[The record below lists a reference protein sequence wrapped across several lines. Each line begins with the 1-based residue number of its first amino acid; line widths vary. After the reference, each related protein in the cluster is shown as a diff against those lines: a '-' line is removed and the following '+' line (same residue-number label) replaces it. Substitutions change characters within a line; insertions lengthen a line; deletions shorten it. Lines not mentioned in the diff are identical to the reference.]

1 MDIQTRIIKKLETE
15 GKNVVWYP
23 QPRQAIA
30 LECPAFE
37 LLFGGAAGGGKTDF
51 LLADY
56 AAGIP
61 LYGDAWRGILFRKT
75 YPELEEV
82 IVRAKE
88 LYLPIGA
95 EYHEQKKIF
104 TFPNGA
110 FLRLR
115 SLDHESDVEH
125 YQGHQYTWIG
135 FDELGNYAA
144 DFCWVYMSSR
154 ARSAKGAPSY
164 MRGTA
169 NPGGVGHAWIKN
181 RFINGFEP
189 GKIYTDAEGI
199 SHCFIPSKLE
209 DNQILMQN
217 DPDYEKRLNRLPEH
231 LRRALREGD
240 WDVIAGQ
247 YFDEWRR
254 DRHVI
259 KPFSLTQGAWYKF
272 YAFDWGYVKPYAL
285 VKLAVNGDGKVI
297 QYGEIYGCLPGE
309 VNKGLRASSLE
320 IAKKAKEHAD
330 AEGVT
335 DIIMDPACWTKQDD
349 HPSVADAFRNIGFRT
364 EKANNERKPGWI
376 RLHELMKT
384 EDEYG
389 RPMFQ
394 VFDTCVHTIRT
405 IPVLLPDPHDPEDV
419 DSKLED
425 HLADAVRYGI
435 MTGNIKHPMRRLAA
449 QTAGFHNPPKR
460 WDTLKDNGFYPCL

>member
-1 MDIQTRIIKKLETE
+1 MSIEKLVNNLKKE
-15 GKNVVWYP
+15 GKCVVWYP
-23 QPRQAIA
+23 QPRQAMA

-61 LYGDAWRGILFRKT
+61 QYGKDWRGILFRKT

-82 IVRAKE
+82 ILRAKE
-88 LYLPIGA
+88 LYLPIEA
-95 EYHEQKKIF
+95 EYHEQKKTF
-104 TFPNGA
+104 TFPNRA

-125 YQGHQYTWIG
+125 YQGHQYTWVG
-135 FDELGNYAA
+135 FDELGNYAT
-144 DFCWVYMSSR
+144 DFQWVYMSSR
-154 ARSAKGAPSY
+154 ARSASGAKCY
-164 MRGTA
+164 LRGTA

-189 GKIYTDAEGI
+189 EKIYKDAEGI
-199 SHCFIPSKLE
+199 THCFIPSKLE
-209 DNQILMQN
+209 DNQILMRN

-254 DRHVI
+254 ERHVI
-259 KPFSLTQGAWYKF
+259 KPFALTQGSWYKF
-272 YAFDWGYVKPYAL
+272 YAFDWGYNKPYAL
-285 VKLAVNGDGKVI
+285 IKLGVSGDGKVI
-297 QYGEIYGCLPGE
+297 QYGEIYGCVPGE
-309 VNKGLRASSLE
+309 VDKGVRESSLE
-320 IAKKAKEHAD
+320 AARKAKAD
-330 AEGVT
+330 ADLEGVT
-335 DIIMDPACWTKQDD
+335 DIVMDPACWAKQDD
-349 HPSVADAFRNIGFRT
+349 NPSVAENFQKVGFRC
-364 EKANNERKPGWI
+364 EKANNERVLGWGK
-376 RLHELMKT
+376 LHELMKT
-384 EDEYG
+384 DDEHG

-394 VFDTCVHTIRT
+394 AFDTCVHTIRT
-405 IPVLLPDPHDPEDV
+405 LPVLLPDPHNPEDV

-425 HLADAVRYGI
+425 HLADAVRYGV
-435 MTGNIKHPMRRLAA
+435 THRTIKYPMRRLAA
-449 QTAGFHNPPKR
+449 QTAGFRHTPKR
-460 WDTLKDNGFYPCL
+460 WDTLKDNGF

>member
-1 MDIQTRIIKKLETE
+1 MSIETTVTKLKQD

-23 QPRQAIA
+23 QARQALA

-51 LLADY
+51 LLADF
-56 AAGIP
+56 AGGIP
-61 LYGDAWRGILFRKT
+61 EYGKAWRGILFRKT

-82 IVRAKE
+82 IARAKE

-95 EYHEQKKIF
+95 EYHEQKKTF

-110 FLRLR
+110 WLRLR
-115 SLDHESDVEH
+115 SLEHENDVQH
-125 YQGHQYTWIG
+125 YQGHQYTWVG
-135 FDELGNYAA
+135 FDELGNYAT
-144 DFCWVYMSSR
+144 DFQWVYMSSR
-154 ARSAKGAPSY
+154 ARSAAGAKCY

-189 GKIYTDAEGI
+189 EKIYKDAEGI

-209 DNQILMQN
+209 DNQILMRN

-259 KPFSLTQGAWYKF
+259 KPFTLIQGAWYKF
-272 YAFDWGYVKPYAL
+272 YAFDWGFNKPYAL

-309 VNKGLRASSLE
+309 VNKGVREGSPVVARRA
-320 IAKKAKEHAD
+320 KQD
-330 AEGVT
+330 AEMEGVT
-335 DIIMDPACWTKQDD
+335 DIIMDPACWSKDDD
-349 HPSVADAFRNIGFRT
+349 HLAVAEEFRKAGFRC
-364 EKANNERKPGWI
+364 EKANNERQSGWI
-376 RLHELMKT
+376 KLHDLMKT
-384 EDEYG
+384 DDEYG

-394 VFDTCVHTIRT
+394 VFDTCLHTIRT
-405 IPVLLPDPHDPEDV
+405 MPVLLPDPHKPEDV

-425 HLADAVRYGI
+425 HLADAIRYGV
-435 MTGNIKHPMRRLAA
+435 MTGKIKYPMRRLAA
-449 QTAGFHNPPKR
+449 QRAGFITPPKR
-460 WDTLKDNGFYPCL
+460 RNTLEDLKKNGY